1 MKKLLFMFSIWFLLV
16 LVACGGSSG
25 KKTEKKEAPLYE
37 VALITDSVS
46 GAIDDRSFTQ
56 GAWDG
61 IKQYCDETGKAG
73 LYYRAT
79 EESKDGYLNAIQM
92 AVDNGAQIVVCPGY
106 LYESAV
112 FFAQDIYPKVQFLL
126 LDGVPQNG
134 EYTEYKTANNTY
146 SIVFAEEQAGFLA
159 GYAAVLDGYRHLG
172 FMGGMAVPAVVKFGY
187 GYLQGAN
194 YAAKEMGLAAG
205 EVQVNYGYTGN
216 FAPTPENQTKAASWY
231 QSGTEV
237 IFSCGGL
244 IMNSVTAA
252 AEVAG
257 IGAAVIGVDVDQKG
271 ESETVITSAMKNLTV
286 AVYNGLKM
294 AYSGN
299 FPGGVNA
306 RLGAAEDCVGLPDD
320 YSRFHKFT
328 REQYNGIYAK
338 LKADD
343 GGLASAMMTNS
354 LNGENVTLQQITART
369 PLLAVKDMK

>member
-1 MKKLLFMFSIWFLLV
+1 M
-16 LVACGGSSG
+16 GGCSKANTSG
-25 KKTEKKEAPLYE
+25 ETGKRAGVQSYE
-37 VALITDSVS
+37 IALITDSVS

-56 GAWDG
+56 GSWEG
-61 IKQYCDETGKAG
+61 IKKYCDETGKAS
-73 LYYRAT
+73 LYYRST
-79 EESKDGYLNAIQM
+79 EESRDGYLNAIQM

-112 FFAQDIYPKVQFLL
+112 FFAQDAYPNVKFIL

-159 GYAAVLDGYRHLG
+159 GYAAVLDGYRRLG
-172 FMGGMAVPAVVKFGY
+172 FMGGMAGPAVVKFGY

-194 YAAKEMGLAAG
+194 YGAKELGLAPG
-205 EVQVNYGYTGN
+205 TVRVKYGYLGN

-244 IMNSVTAA
+244 ILNSVTAA
-252 AEVAG
+252 AEAANGSV
-257 IGAAVIGVDVDQKG
+257 AVIGVDVNQKG
-271 ESETVITSAMKNLTV
+271 ESETVITSAMKELTV

-294 AYSGN
+294 AYAGN

-306 RLGAAEDCVGLPDD
+306 RLGAADDCIGLPDD
-320 YSRFHKFT
+320 FSRFRRFT
-328 REQYNGIYAK
+328 KEQYNSIFAK
-338 LKADD
+338 LKADE
-343 GGLASAMMTNS
+343 GGLASNMITNS
-354 LNGENVTLQQITART
+354 MNGENVTLQQISAQV
-369 PLLAVKDMK
+369 PLLAVEDIK

>member
-1 MKKLLFMFSIWFLLV
+1 MT
-16 LVACGGSSG
+16 ACDRATG
-25 KKTEKKEAPLYE
+25 KQAEKKGTPIYE
-37 VALITDSVS
+37 IALITDSVS

-92 AVDNGAQIVVCPGY
+92 AVDNGARIVVCPGY

-112 FFAQDIYPKVQFLL
+112 FFAQDVYPNVQFIL

-159 GYAAVLDGYRHLG
+159 GYAAVMDGYRRLG
-172 FMGGMAVPAVVKFGY
+172 FLGGMAVPAVVKFGY
-187 GYLQGAN
+187 GYLQGAD
-194 YAAKEMGLAAG
+194 YAAEELGLAEG

-231 QSGTEV
+231 QSGTEL

-244 IMNSVTAA
+244 IINSVTAA
-252 AEVAG
+252 AEAAG
-257 IGAAVIGVDVDQKG
+257 GNGASVIGVDVDQKG
-271 ESETVITSAMKNLTV
+271 ESETVITSAMKKLTV
-286 AVYNGLKM
+286 AVYDGLKM

-306 RLGAAEDCVGLPDD
+306 RLGAAEDCIGLPDD
-320 YSRFHKFT
+320 YSRFRKFT

-338 LKADD
+338 LKTDD
-343 GGLASAMMTNS
+343 GGLASAMITNS
-354 LNGENVTLQQITART
+354 FNGETVTLQQITT
-369 PLLAVKDMK
+369 QVPLLAVKDMK